1 MPSIGDRIEIAGT
14 GTFWDGKRGK
24 VGEEHPDGTYSV
36 AVEFGDGNETLQDFD
51 GGYLEPVEP
60 VGSEDAGSDEGETS
74 SEAERHDKR
83 SESMDEDIKWE
94 ETKGNGIEDDARRK
108 ALADYL
114 GIDVEDVAVA
124 GGNEFD
130 TPNGDYL
137 VLTEDEAYD
146 KALEN
151 IQGTIDEMGLDAFTE
166 NFRDYI
172 LNNLLDDYH
181 IKEEA
186 IVQYYVDYAEDIEH
200 EPSDEFENRLIEE
213 LYENEIL
220 TDDDFEDGEDGKKDH
235 YALKPS
241 VDLEEKVYEYAQML
255 SEDVIVSDW
264 LYDTF
269 GDDVE
274 RMSEWLSANGYID
287 WDEVKRQC
295 IRDDG
300 EAHFIADYDGE
311 EIELDDDLR
320 AYRIY

>member
-51 GGYLEPVEP
+51 GGYLEPI
-60 VGSEDAGSDEGETS
+60 GSDEGETA
-74 SEAERHDKR
+74 SEAEEQDKR

-94 ETKGNGIEDDARRK
+94 EVPEKSGIGDDARRK

-114 GIDVEDVAVA
+114 GIDVEDVEVA
-124 GGNEFD
+124 EDNEFD
-130 TPNGDYL
+130 TPEGDYL

-241 VDLEEKVYEYAQML
+241 VDLEAKKYEYAQML

-274 RMSEWLSANGYID
+274 RMSEWLSTNGYID

-300 EAHFIADYDGE
+300 EAHFIAYYDGK
-311 EIELDDDLR
+311 EIELEGDLY
-320 AYRIY
+320 AYRIS

>member
-24 VGEEHPDGTYSV
+24 VEEEHPDGTYSV

-60 VGSEDAGSDEGETS
+60 AGSDEGETE
-74 SEAERHDKR
+74 SEAEEQDKR

-94 ETKGNGIEDDARRK
+94 ETEKSGIGDDARRK

-124 GGNEFD
+124 GDGEFD
-130 TPNGDYL
+130 TPEGDYL

-146 KALEN
+146 KALES

-186 IVQYYVDYAEDIEH
+186 IVEYYVDYAEDIEQ

-241 VDLEEKVYEYAQML
+241 VDLESKKYEYAEML

-274 RMSEWLSANGYID
+274 RMSEWLSTNGYID

-300 EAHFIADYDGE
+300 EAHFIAAYDGE
-311 EIELDDDLR
+311 EIDLEGDLH
-320 AYRIY
+320 AYRIN

>member
-1 MPSIGDRIEIAGT
+1 MPSIGDRVEIAGT

-51 GGYLEPVEP
+51 GGYLEPV
-60 VGSEDAGSDEGETS
+60 GSDEGDEGTTA
-74 SEAERHDKR
+74 SEAEGKDKR

-94 ETKGNGIEDDARRK
+94 EAPEKDEAGDDARRK

-114 GIDVEDVAVA
+114 GIDVEDVEVA
-124 GGNEFD
+124 GGHEFD
-130 TPNGDYL
+130 TPEGDYL

-146 KALEN
+146 RALED

-200 EPSDEFENRLIEE
+200 EPSDEFGNRLIEE
-213 LYENEIL
+213 LYEHEIL
-220 TDDDFEDGEDGKKDH
+220 TDDDFEDGEDGKDH
-235 YALKPS
+235 YMLKPS
-241 VDLEEKVYEYAQML
+241 VDLEEKVYEYAQTL

-274 RMSEWLSANGYID
+274 RMSEWLSENGYID

-300 EAHFIADYDGE
+300 EAHFIASYDGN
-311 EIELDDDLR
+311 EIDLEGDLH
-320 AYRIY
+320 AYRIN

>member
-1 MPSIGDRIEIAGT
+1 MPSIGDRVEIAGT

-51 GGYLEPVEP
+51 GGYLEPV
-60 VGSEDAGSDEGETS
+60 GSDEGDEGTTA
-74 SEAERHDKR
+74 SEAEGKDKR

-94 ETKGNGIEDDARRK
+94 EAPEKDEAGDDARRK

-114 GIDVEDVAVA
+114 GIDVEDVGVA
-124 GGNEFD
+124 GGHEFD
-130 TPNGDYL
+130 TPEGDYL

-146 KALEN
+146 RALED

-186 IVQYYVDYAEDIEH
+186 IVEYYVDYAEDIEH
-200 EPSDEFENRLIEE
+200 EPSDEFGNRLIEE
-213 LYENEIL
+213 LYEHEIL

-241 VDLEEKVYEYAQML
+241 VDLEAKEYEYAQML

-274 RMSEWLSANGYID
+274 KMSEWLSSNGYID

-300 EAHFIADYDGE
+300 VAHFIAGYDGE
-311 EIELDDDLR
+311 EIELEGDLY
-320 AYRIY
+320 AYRIN

>member
-1 MPSIGDRIEIAGT
+1 MPSIGDMVTIAGT

-36 AVEFGDGNETLQDFD
+36 AVGFGDGNETLQDFD
-51 GGYLEPVEP
+51 GGYLEPV
-60 VGSEDAGSDEGETS
+60 GSDEGDGETE
-74 SEAERHDKR
+74 SEAERQDER

-94 ETKGNGIEDDARRK
+94 EVPERNGAEDDARRK
-108 ALADYL
+108 ALADHL
-114 GIDVEDVAVA
+114 GIDAEDVEVA
-124 GGNEFD
+124 GDCEFD
-130 TPNGDYL
+130 TPEGDYL

-146 KALEN
+146 RALED

-186 IVQYYVDYAEDIEH
+186 IVGYYADYAEDIKH

-213 LYENEIL
+213 MYENEIL

-241 VDLEEKVYEYAQML
+241 VDLEAKEYEYAQML

-274 RMSEWLSANGYID
+274 KMSEWLSSNGYID

-300 EAHFIADYDGE
+300 VAHFIAGYDGE
-311 EIELDDDLR
+311 EIELEGDLY
-320 AYRIY
+320 AYRIN